1 MGRVGRQQVTDIVK
15 TNGVCKLGCQMK
27 YFLAVVAL
35 TLALSTSAQA
45 APVAYEI
52 DMVVTSVSGSAFGG
66 VTVGSTFTATLD
78 IDPLAND
85 PGHPPAS
92 PEYANWADGT
102 NFLVAIN
109 GTIIDENL
117 FPFSPDV
124 DSFFNGANPTY
135 GEDVFPIDDPNGFLD
150 LIIRF
155 NMLDSDSSDVFTAGY
170 TGISFSGK
178 SQTDTTWGAIDLTGG
193 KLTGTFDIHVVAVPI
208 PATAWLFG
216 SGLGMLGWLRRRKT
230 A

>member
-1 MGRVGRQQVTDIVK
+1 MGIK
-15 TNGVCKLGCQMK
+15 MK
-27 YFLAVVAL
+27 NFFVVI
-35 TLALSTSAQA
+35 TLAMTFSVSAQA

-52 DMVVTSVSGSAFGG
+52 DMVVTSASGTAFGG
-66 VTVGSTFTATLD
+66 VVVGSTFTAMLL

-92 PEYANWADGT
+92 PEHSNWADGT
-102 NFLVAIN
+102 DFLVDIN

-117 FPFSPDV
+117 FPFTPNV
-124 DSFFNGANPTY
+124 DDFFNGANASY
-135 GEDVFPIDDPNGFLD
+135 GEDIFPVDDPNGFLD
-150 LIIRF
+150 LLIRL
-155 NMLDSDSSDVFTAGY
+155 NMTDSDSSSVINAGY

-193 KLTGTFDIHVVAVPI
+193 KLTGTFDIYIAAVPV
-208 PATAWLFG
+208 PAAFWLFG
-216 SGLGMLGWLRRRKT
+216 SGLGLLGWIRRRKT